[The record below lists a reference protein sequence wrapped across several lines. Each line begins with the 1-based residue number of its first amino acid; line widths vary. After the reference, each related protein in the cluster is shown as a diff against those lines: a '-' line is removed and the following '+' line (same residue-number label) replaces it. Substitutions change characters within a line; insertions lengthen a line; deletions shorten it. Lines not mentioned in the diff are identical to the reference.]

1 MAYFDIFNGDADGIC
16 SLQQLR
22 LQQPVDAELVTGLK
36 RDIALLKQVNA
47 RSGDFLT
54 VLDISMQKNQPEL
67 SHFLQQGVKVFY
79 ADHHFSGEI
88 PKSEN
93 LVLQINL
100 DANTCTALIINQ
112 YLDNAY
118 PLWAIVGAYGDN
130 QDESAQKL
138 AEQLHLTD
146 AENKA
151 LKNLGICLNYNGYGF
166 TLDDL
171 IFHPAALYQKIHPYQ
186 SPFDFI
192 SQDNAFAQ
200 LDAAYQ
206 EDMALAGRLLPEY
219 KQAGGEI
226 YFMPNQS
233 WARRVSG
240 VFGNQ
245 LARQNQHKA
254 HAVLVAM
261 DGGYRV
267 SVRAPLE
274 NKSGADQLCLQFEG
288 GGGRKAAAGINL
300 LPESELQR
308 FITSF
313 FAQWS

>member
-1 MAYFDIFNGDADGIC
+1 MAYYDIFNGDADGIC

-22 LQQPVDAELVTGLK
+22 LKHPLDAELITGLK
-36 RDIALLKQVNA
+36 RDIALLKQVDA
-47 RSGDFLT
+47 KAEDYLT
-54 VLDISMQKNQPEL
+54 VLDISMQKNLPEL
-67 SHFLQQGVKVFY
+67 AQLLHQGVKVFY
-79 ADHHFSGEI
+79 ADHHFTGDI
-88 PKSEN
+88 PKSDKLE
-93 LVLQINL
+93 LQINL

-112 YLDNAY
+112 YLDNAH
-118 PLWAIVGAYGDN
+118 PLWAVVGAYGDN

-138 AEQLHLTD
+138 ADQIGLND
-146 AENKA
+146 QQKKQ

-171 IFHPAALYQKIHPYQ
+171 IFHPAALYQKLHPYE

-192 SQDNAFAQ
+192 CQDDAFEQ
-200 LDAAYQ
+200 LNTAYQ
-206 EDMALAGRLLPEY
+206 QDMTMAGRLQPEY
-219 KQAGGEI
+219 KQADGEI
-226 YFMPNQS
+226 YILPNQS

-245 LARQNQHKA
+245 LARQNKSKA

-274 NKSGADQLCLQFEG
+274 NKSGADALCLQFEG

-308 FITSF
+308 FVIRF
-313 FAQWS
+313 FEQWS